1 MMKRLAPV
9 IAVGIFACFQATG
22 AFAAPNPDNGPG
34 CGLGKLAWAD
44 HDHQKDIAPQVLMAT
59 TNGTFGSNTFG
70 ISSGTSGCTNSGK
83 VMSEREVT
91 MFAEATFESLAQE
104 MAQGQGEH
112 LTSLATLL
120 GVPVEYQPTF
130 FAMTQEKYTK
140 LIQSGEASPVAMLAA
155 LHQAMAGQPVLAAL
169 PVRH

>member
-1 MMKRLAPV
+1 MKKLVLMM
-9 IAVGIFACFQATG
+9 AVSLFACFQAAG
-22 AFAAPNPDNGPG
+22 AFAAANPDNGPG

-44 HDHQKDIAPQVLMAT
+44 YEHQKDIGPQVMMAT
-59 TNGTFGSNTFG
+59 TNGTFGSTTFG
-70 ISSGTSGCTNSGK
+70 ISSGTSGCTSSGK
-83 VMSEREVT
+83 VMTEKEVT
-91 MFAEATFESLAQE
+91 MFAEVNFESLAQE

-120 GVPVEYQPTF
+120 GVPSEYQPTF

-155 LHQAMAGQPVLAAL
+155 LHEAMAGQPVLASL

>member
-1 MMKRLAPV
+1 MKKLVLMM
-9 IAVGIFACFQATG
+9 AVSIFACFQAAG
-22 AFAAPNPDNGPG
+22 AFAAANPDNGPG

-44 HDHQKDIAPQVLMAT
+44 YEHQKDIGPQVMMAT
-59 TNGTFGSNTFG
+59 TNGTFGSTTFG
-70 ISSGTSGCTNSGK
+70 ISSGTSGCTSSGK
-83 VMSEREVT
+83 VMTEREVT
-91 MFAEATFESLAQE
+91 MFAEVNFESLAQE

-120 GVPVEYQPTF
+120 GVPSEYQPTF

-155 LHQAMAGQPVLAAL
+155 LHEAMAGQPVLASL

>member
-1 MMKRLAPV
+1 MKKLVLMM
-9 IAVGIFACFQATG
+9 AVSIFACFQAAG
-22 AFAAPNPDNGPG
+22 VFAAPNPDNGPG

-44 HDHQKDIAPQVLMAT
+44 YEHQKDIGPQVMMAT
-59 TNGTFGSNTFG
+59 TNGTFGSTTFG
-70 ISSGTSGCTNSGK
+70 ISSGTSGCTSSGK
-83 VMSEREVT
+83 VMTEKEVT
-91 MFAEATFESLAQE
+91 MFAEVNFESLAQE

-112 LTSLATLL
+112 LASLATLL
-120 GVPVEYQPTF
+120 GVPSEYQPTF

-155 LHQAMAGQPVLAAL
+155 LHESMAGQPVLASL

>member
-1 MMKRLAPV
+1 MKKLVLMM
-9 IAVGIFACFQATG
+9 AVSIFACFQAAG
-22 AFAAPNPDNGPG
+22 AFAAANPDNGPG

-44 HDHQKDIAPQVLMAT
+44 YEHQKDIGPQVMMAT
-59 TNGTFGSNTFG
+59 TNGTFGSTTFG
-70 ISSGTSGCTNSGK
+70 ISSGTSGCTSSGK
-83 VMSEREVT
+83 VMTEREVT
-91 MFAEATFESLAQE
+91 MFAEVNFESLAQE

-112 LTSLATLL
+112 LASLATLL
-120 GVPVEYQPTF
+120 GVPAEYQPTF

-155 LHQAMAGQPVLAAL
+155 LHEAMAGQPVLASL

>member
-1 MMKRLAPV
+1 MKKLVLMM
-9 IAVGIFACFQATG
+9 AVSLFACFQAAG
-22 AFAAPNPDNGPG
+22 AFAAANPDNGPG

-44 HDHQKDIAPQVLMAT
+44 YEHQKDIGPQVMMAT
-59 TNGTFGSNTFG
+59 TNGTFGSTTFG
-70 ISSGTSGCTNSGK
+70 ISSGTSGCTSSGK
-83 VMSEREVT
+83 VMTEKEVT
-91 MFAEATFESLAQE
+91 MFAEVNFESLAQD

-112 LTSLATLL
+112 LASLATLL
-120 GVPVEYQPTF
+120 RVPTEYQPTF

-155 LHQAMAGQPVLAAL
+155 LHEAMAGQPVLASL

>member
-1 MMKRLAPV
+1 MRKLVLMM
-9 IAVGIFACFQATG
+9 AVSMFACFQAAA
-22 AFAAPNPDNGPG
+22 AFAVPNPDNGPG

-44 HDHQKDIAPQVLMAT
+44 YEHQKDIGPQVMMAT
-59 TNGTFGSNTFG
+59 TNGTFGSTTFG
-70 ISSGTSGCTNSGK
+70 ISSGTSGCTSSGK
-83 VMSEREVT
+83 VMTEREVT
-91 MFAEATFESLAQE
+91 MFAEVNFESLAQE

-112 LTSLATLL
+112 LASLATLL
-120 GVPVEYQPTF
+120 GVPSEYQPTF

-155 LHQAMAGQPVLAAL
+155 LHEAMAGQPVLASL

>member
-1 MMKRLAPV
+1 MKKLVLMM
-9 IAVGIFACFQATG
+9 AVSMFACFQAAG
-22 AFAAPNPDNGPG
+22 AFAAANPDNGPG

-44 HDHQKDIAPQVLMAT
+44 YEHQKDIGPQVMMAT
-59 TNGTFGSNTFG
+59 TNGTFGSTTFG
-70 ISSGTSGCTNSGK
+70 ISSGTSGCTSSGK
-83 VMSEREVT
+83 VMTEKEVT
-91 MFAEATFESLAQE
+91 MFAEVNFESLAQE

-120 GVPVEYQPTF
+120 GVPSEYQPTF

-155 LHQAMAGQPVLAAL
+155 LHEAMAGQPVLASL

>member
-1 MMKRLAPV
+1 MKKLVLMM
-9 IAVGIFACFQATG
+9 AVSMFACFQVAG
-22 AFAAPNPDNGPG
+22 AFAAANPDNGPG

-44 HDHQKDIAPQVLMAT
+44 YEHQKDIGPQVMMAT
-59 TNGTFGSNTFG
+59 TNGTFGSTTFG
-70 ISSGTSGCTNSGK
+70 ISSGTSGCTSSGK
-83 VMSEREVT
+83 VMTEKEVT
-91 MFAEATFESLAQE
+91 MFAEVNFESLAQE

-120 GVPVEYQPTF
+120 GVPSEYQPTF

-155 LHQAMAGQPVLAAL
+155 LHESMAGQPVLASL

>member
-1 MMKRLAPV
+1 MKRLALV
-9 IAVGIFACFQATG
+9 IAVSAFACFQAVG
-22 AFAAPNPDNGPG
+22 AWAVPNPDNGPG

-44 HDHQKDIAPQVLMAT
+44 YANQKDIAPQVMMAT

-70 ISSGTSGCTNSGK
+70 ISSGTSGCTNDGK
-83 VMSEREVT
+83 VMSQHQAT
-91 MFAEATFESLAQE
+91 MFAEVNFENLAQD

-112 LTSLATLL
+112 LASLATLL
-120 GVPVEYQPTF
+120 GVPSEYQPTF

-155 LHQAMAGQPVLAAL
+155 LHEAMAGQPVLAAL

>member
-1 MMKRLAPV
+1 MRKLVLMM
-9 IAVGIFACFQATG
+9 AVSMFACFQAAG

-44 HDHQKDIAPQVLMAT
+44 YEHQKDIAPQVMMAT

-70 ISSGTSGCTNSGK
+70 ISSGTSGCTNDGK
-83 VMSEREVT
+83 VMTQYQAT
-91 MFAEATFESLAQE
+91 MFAEVNFESLAQD

-112 LTSLATLL
+112 LASLATLL
-120 GVPVEYQPTF
+120 GVPSEYQPTF

-155 LHQAMAGQPVLAAL
+155 LHEAMAGQPVLAAL
-169 PVRH
+169 PVSH